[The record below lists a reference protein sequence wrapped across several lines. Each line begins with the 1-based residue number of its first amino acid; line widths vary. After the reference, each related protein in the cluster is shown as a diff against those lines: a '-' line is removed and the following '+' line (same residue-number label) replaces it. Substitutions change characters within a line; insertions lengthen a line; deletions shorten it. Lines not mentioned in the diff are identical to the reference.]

1 MPVLAVGL
9 VALWGT
15 GLLIAGLTDLG
26 RFVIPNRLNLFLGLV
41 ALLALLLALF
51 GGQMDPLR
59 ALLHAAVAA
68 ATLAAG
74 IVLFLRRYI
83 GGGDA
88 KLLAVLALWS
98 GPADISGTLA
108 GAVLLGGVFSLLILA
123 FRALPLPATLLARPA
138 LARLHEKGGPVP
150 YGVPIVAAG
159 LMALPGSTLA
169 TALFALG

>member
-1 MPVLAVGL
+1 MAAIAFGL
-9 VALWGT
+9 VALWGA
-15 GLLIAGLTDLG
+15 GLLLAGVTDLG

-41 ALLALLLALF
+41 ALGALLVALL
-51 GGQMDPLR
+51 GGRMEPSA
-59 ALLHAAVAA
+59 ALLHAAVAM
-68 ATLAAG
+68 ATLALG

-98 GPADISGTLA
+98 GPTDFPGTLA
-108 GAVLLGGVFSLLILA
+108 LAVLLGGLFCIAILA
-123 FRALPLPATLLARPA
+123 FRALPLPRAVLANAA

-159 LMALPGSTLA
+159 LLALPGSTLV
-169 TALFALG
+169 TALLALA